1 MKRIYGNKDI
11 RTEIG
16 RKKVENLLLLYTEN
30 FHFTFGN
37 NIYQQKDGVSVR
49 FPLGQALAGI
59 LMVHLKK
66 RSCQN

>member
-1 MKRIYGNKDI
+1 M
-11 RTEIG
+11 
-16 RKKVENLLLLYTEN
+16 ENLLLLYTEN